1 MINVETHLPNPEAIK
16 RYDGSSWR
24 AFHTPDGT
32 HLIVTQR
39 GLELLKF
46 NPALRKAILNYR
58 DDANPFSHSTTG
70 ARTYFKAGGNG
81 DVYNLDS
88 YPILIKESF
97 SQHSLWSALD
107 RMDHLHGICIR
118 YLPPSIRVPDQYG
131 VLFSRKSPKE
141 YLMMQKINEGLT
153 VADIINGYSVGKSLR
168 EVILREFST
177 LREKVEAAIKVKDGD
192 SGIYS
197 NLLPDWDAG
206 NILVDLGTKTKDYP
220 FTFWI
225 IDQ

>member
-1 MINVETHLPNPEAIK
+1 MIKSEFHLPTPEPIK
-16 RYDGSSWR
+16 RYDGSTWR
-24 AFHTPDGT
+24 AFHTQDGT
-32 HLIVTQR
+32 HIVVTQR

-46 NPALRKAILNYR
+46 NPALRKTILNYR
-58 DDANPFSHSTTG
+58 DDGNPFTQSTTG
-70 ARTYFKAGGNG
+70 IRKYFKAGGNG
-81 DVYNLDS
+81 DVYNLND

-107 RMDHLHGICIR
+107 RMDYLHGICIR
-118 YLPPSIRVPDQYG
+118 YLPPFIRVPDQYG

-153 VADIINGYSVGKSLR
+153 VADIIDGYPVDESLK

-177 LREKVEAAIKVKDGD
+177 LKEKIESAIKVNNGD
-192 SGIYS
+192 QGISS

-206 NILVDLGTKTKDYP
+206 NTLVDLGTKTKDHP